1 MIFKIKN
8 EDIDIQISFR
18 CDVLFENMMDKSFE
32 GKNVTEWL
40 SYFYASYLVALGKN
54 PENILE
60 FDEFINELDQDRT
73 MLLEFTQFYNEQMK
87 RATKLRPRVEEKN

>member
-40 SYFYASYLVALGKN
+40 AYFYASYLVALGKN

-73 MLLEFTQFYNEQMK
+73 MLLEFTQFYNDQMK

>member
-40 SYFYASYLVALGKN
+40 AYFYASYLVALGKKS
-54 PENILE
+54 ENILE
-60 FDEFINELDQDRT
+60 FDEFINELDQDRS